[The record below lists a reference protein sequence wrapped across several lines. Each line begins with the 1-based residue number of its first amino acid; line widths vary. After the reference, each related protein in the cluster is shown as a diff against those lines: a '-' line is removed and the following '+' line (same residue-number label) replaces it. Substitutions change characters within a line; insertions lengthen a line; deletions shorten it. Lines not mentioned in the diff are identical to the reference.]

1 MSDKS
6 EEWYF
11 FELMSFYSV
20 KLSSK
25 IALML
30 YRNIILLCVILF
42 GLIEEFYLVKSLSNL
57 LFICNC

>member
-1 MSDKS
+1 MSDES

-11 FELMSFYSV
+11 FKVMSFFYV

-30 YRNIILLCVILF
+30 YRNIILLCFILF

-57 LFICNC
+57 LFYL